1 MDDKQRLRKRIRDAR
16 AERVSTSAEAVSR
29 AHAASFTDQLTRL
42 TQALGAQRVACFVG
56 HRGEPDTAGYIK
68 WALDHGVE
76 IMLPRSLSDDTL
88 EWALHERGALA
99 PGAFG
104 IPEPTGPALPSG
116 AAATADLLV
125 IPAAAVDEG
134 GWRLGWGR
142 GFYDRELAALG
153 NTQAQAAAAR
163 GGRPRPAVFAVVWEA
178 EVLAAVPRE
187 THDAPVDGVV
197 TEERIRH
204 FG

>member
-1 MDDKQRLRKRIRDAR
+1 MDDKQLLRKRIRGAR
-16 AERVSTSAEAVSR
+16 AERVATRTAAEAR
-29 AHAASFTDQLTRL
+29 AHAASFTEQLTRL
-42 TQALGAQRVACFVG
+42 TQGLGAQRVACFVS
-56 HRGEPDTAGYIK
+56 HRGEPDTADYIT

-76 IMLPRSLSDDTL
+76 IMLPRSLADNTL

-99 PGAFG
+99 PGPFG

-116 AAATADLLV
+116 ATATADLLL

-153 NTQAQAAAAR
+153 DTQAPASDAQR
-163 GGRPRPAVFAVVWEA
+163 GRPRPTVFAVVWEA
-178 EVLAAVPRE
+178 EVVGAVPRE
-187 THDAPVDGVV
+187 AHDAPVDGVV
-197 TEERIRH
+197 TEERVRH